1 MGVSSQQ
8 RGLPFAVIDNTLLT
22 RLVELEIAEFLPWV
36 FKQILIPPE
45 VKREAYKA
53 PHKGKR
59 RLQKLV
65 REMAGFFVDC
75 YEADE
80 GVKEILKT
88 DFGRGEAAAIAQA
101 SHTNSILLIDEKAGY
116 KRAET
121 MQIRVLRT
129 TELINK
135 LKVEVE
141 VIDSVKPYYDRLEE
155 TGFYL
160 GSSIRKQLL
169 ADVGEGE

>member
-1 MGVSSQQ
+1 MGRSSQH
-8 RGLPFAVIDNTLLT
+8 RGLPFAVVDNTLLS
-22 RLVELEIAEFLPWV
+22 RLVALEIAEFLPWV
-36 FKQILIPPE
+36 FKQVLIPPE

-75 YEADE
+75 YEADQ
-80 GVKEILKT
+80 GVKEILKA
-88 DFGRGEAAAIAQA
+88 DFGNGEAAAIAQA
-101 SHTNSILLIDEKAGY
+101 SHTDSILLIDERAGH
-116 KRAET
+116 KRAVT
-121 MQIRVLRT
+121 MQISVMRT
-129 TELINK
+129 TELINR
-135 LKVEVE
+135 LKVEAQ
-141 VIDSVKPYYDRLEE
+141 VIDSVKPYYDRLQE

-160 GSSIRKQLL
+160 KSSVRKQLL